1 MKAYRVE
8 EKHILELPK
17 NRNDSISQ
25 GERINA
31 RRRIDY
37 YREQNQGTEPPYDYG
52 VHLVCGPRR
61 TGKSTLAGA
70 MAMIY
75 HQYGR
80 NVVSNIGLL
89 FGYRVDVMDLYLM
102 ATRAPPDTV
111 IVIDEIHALLS
122 RYAQNA
128 LKARMLIEALAGV
141 GKKGLT
147 VIGISQQEH
156 NVSMD
161 FKAECDWIHYPS
173 RRIPHRSDAGHSIY
187 PPWAWLK
194 DEVIGPHP
202 VRGKSI
208 GEQYGIDVYGPPPSK
223 ETRRL
228 SPALI
233 YEAAKLQYTFDDVP
247 FGEQAGLYVSAKD
260 VREGISADDTVLDF
274 GESEDGDAEV
284 TQQQSQEERMKLYG
298 FLVYNVFLDYHNRRK
313 ETLWDNSFE
322 TQFLTLEVNSLFGHH
337 LAKQGEEPFS
347 IEEGNRIMR
356 AFFNAKSNRVRR
368 EHIVLRYPKLKE
380 IYQPANPTNPAV
392 ADSEGDYESTTD

>member
-1 MKAYRVE
+1 MKAYKVKE
-8 EKHILELPK
+8 EHILELPK

-37 YREQNQGTEPPYDYG
+37 YREQNAGTEPPYDYG

-61 TGKSTLAGA
+61 AGKSTLAGA

-89 FGYRVDVMDLYLM
+89 FGHRVDVMDLYLM

-173 RRIPHRSDAGHSIY
+173 RRIPHRGDAGRSVY

-228 SPALI
+228 NPALI

-247 FGEQAGLYVSAKD
+247 FGEQAGLFVSAKD
-260 VREGISADDTVLDF
+260 VRQGISDDDTVLDF
-274 GESEDGDAEV
+274 GESEDGDAELE
-284 TQQQSQEERMKLYG
+284 QQQSQEARMLLYG
-298 FLVYNVFLDYHNRRK
+298 RLAASVLLAYHNRG
-313 ETLWDNSFE
+313 ETLWDSSFE
-322 TQFLTLEVNSLFGHH
+322 TSFITGEVNSFYGKYL
-337 LAKQGEEPFS
+337 EELGQAFFS
-347 IEEGNRIMR
+347 IDEGNRIMR
-356 AFFNAKSNRVRR
+356 ALFNARSNRVRR
-368 EHIVLRYPKLKE
+368 DYIVLRHPELQE
-380 IYQPANPTNPAV
+380 IYQPPTN
-392 ADSEGDYESTTD
+392 DSEGDDEPTTD